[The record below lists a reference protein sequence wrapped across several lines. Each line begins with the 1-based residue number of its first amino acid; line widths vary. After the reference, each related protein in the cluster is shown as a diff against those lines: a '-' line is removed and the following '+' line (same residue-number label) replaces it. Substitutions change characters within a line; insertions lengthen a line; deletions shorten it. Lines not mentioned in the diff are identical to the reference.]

1 VFSLPPWFFMAVVIM
16 LAWGIVGLLQKLSTN
31 HLSAESALIWLVV
44 GFLLLQP
51 LFYPGK
57 AILGYPATSLVWA
70 LLSGVLNA
78 LGSWALLIAMSS
90 GGKASIVAPFTAL
103 YPLVVVF
110 LAPMLLH
117 ESMTR
122 LQGVGVLCALAAV
135 VLLSL

>member
-1 VFSLPPWFFMAVVIM
+1 MFSLPPWFFFAAVI
-16 LAWGIVGLLQKLSTN
+16 LLSWGVVGLLQKLSTN

-51 LFYPGK
+51 LFYTGK
-57 AILGYPATSLVWA
+57 AILDFPVTSLTWA

-78 LGSWALLIAMSS
+78 LGAWALLAAMSN
-90 GGKASIVAPFTAL
+90 GGKASIVSPFTAL

-110 LAPMLLH
+110 LAPLVLH
-117 ESMTR
+117 ESITL
-122 LQGVGVLCALAAV
+122 LQGVGVFCALAAV